1 MGDSSLVLQ
10 LYRVRKVEEWTC
22 SKSVI
27 QGVFFS
33 LLGGLAI
40 ATIIWYF
47 VNQYMRIQRP
57 HSPEQS
63 VEWLYAVDIHFNSFF
78 PVVLLVGILQV
89 GSMQ

>member
-1 MGDSSLVLQ
+1 M
-10 LYRVRKVEEWTC
+10 R

-33 LLGGLAI
+33 LLGGLGV

-89 GSMQ
+89 RERIANDP